1 MSAPLTRIAVFGG
14 GLVGLSAAT
23 ALARALPQAAV
34 ELIATPADPAA
45 LADRLPGTLPALAAF
60 NEAVGFPESDML
72 RRTGA
77 MHRLATRFEGW
88 SADGASWLFG
98 YGAPGEAPGF
108 IHHWLAASARGDAT
122 PLAEYHPG
130 MTLAAVGRFAPE
142 ADYALTIDPAGYR
155 AGLAALAQHRR
166 VALTQGSIAA
176 IEREG
181 DGIAA
186 VALADGRR
194 ITADLFV
201 DATGPAAAL
210 LSALDPAFEDW
221 GDLLPGD
228 RLLIGEASP
237 ALVLYDTVTALD
249 QGWCWRVPGRARTTL
264 ALTYAAATPDDEAAR
279 LFTDATGQPPA
290 ERLAFRPGRRRSW
303 IGNVVGF
310 GDAAVVVDPLHAT
323 NLQLAHGAILRLLHL
338 LPDRRFVSPL
348 RDEFNRRTA
357 TEAGRVRD
365 FLAMHYRFSPVVLSL
380 SKHGSSKRPSTSSGR
395 TEIGGSESISPFWRR
410 AAAASPPDSL
420 GETLALLGA
429 RGRLPHFEEE
439 TFQPAE
445 WQMAAIGL
453 GLLPARTDA
462 LALAIS
468 AETRRA
474 MLRSA
479 RERVAALVRAASP
492 YPEALARLLGR

>member
-1 MSAPLTRIAVFGG
+1 MSDPLTRIAVFGG

-34 ELIATPADPAA
+34 ELIATSADPAA
-45 LADRLPGTLPALAAF
+45 LADRLPATLPALAAF
-60 NEAVGFPESDML
+60 NEAIGFPESDML

-77 MHRLATRFEGW
+77 MHRLATRFDGW
-88 SADGASWLFG
+88 SADGSPWLFG
-98 YGAPGEAPGF
+98 YGAPGEGPRF
-108 IHHWLAASARGDAT
+108 VHHWLAARAGGDAM

-130 MTLAAVGRFAPE
+130 ATLAAAGRFAPE

-155 AGLAALAQHRR
+155 AGLIALAQHRR
-166 VALTQGSIAA
+166 VTLTQGRIAA
-176 IEREG
+176 IERAG

-194 ITADLFV
+194 IIADLFV

-210 LSALDPAFEDW
+210 LSALDPVFEDW

-228 RLLIGEASP
+228 RLLTGEAAP
-237 ALVLYDTVTALD
+237 APVLHDTVTALD

-264 ALTYAAATPDDEAAR
+264 ALTYAAATLDDEAAR
-279 LFTDATGQPPA
+279 LFTATTGQPPV
-290 ERLAFRPGRRRSW
+290 ERLVFRPGRRRSW
-303 IGNVVGF
+303 IGNVVAF

-338 LPDRRFVSPL
+338 LPDRRFAPAL

-357 TEAGRVRD
+357 TATSRVRD
-365 FLAMHYRFSPVVLSL
+365 FLAMHYRHSP
-380 SKHGSSKRPSTSSGR
+380 R
-395 TEIGGSESISPFWRR
+395 TGPFWRR
-410 AAAASPPDSL
+410 AAQASPPDSL
-420 GETLALLGA
+420 AETLALLGA
-429 RGRLPHFEEE
+429 RGRLPHSEEE

-453 GLLPARTDA
+453 GLLPARIDA
-462 LALAIS
+462 LALAMP

-474 MLRSA
+474 ILRSA
-479 RERVAALVRAASP
+479 RERVAALARAAPP